1 MQPRVGGGQHP
12 LRRRLYGPGFR
23 SAVIVGQETLDRR
36 LARDVADVAAAD
48 PVRQHDSDALQA
60 QQRLARS
67 QRAVEI
73 LIGLFATFVRM
84 LPDRYLQF
92 AWHACRQ
99 KKRSLTLLEARLPGF
114 DSNHAATRAGAALS
128 SRFGAVLT

>member
-67 QRAVEI
+67 QRAMEI

-99 KKRSLTLLEARLPGF
+99 KKRSLTLRSEERRVGKECRFARRVDEF
-114 DSNHAATRAGAALS
+114 VSKREI
-128 SRFGAVLT
+128 